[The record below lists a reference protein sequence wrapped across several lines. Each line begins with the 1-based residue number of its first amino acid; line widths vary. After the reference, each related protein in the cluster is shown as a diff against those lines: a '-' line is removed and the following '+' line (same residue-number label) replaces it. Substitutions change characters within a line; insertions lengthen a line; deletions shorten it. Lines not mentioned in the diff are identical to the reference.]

1 MMTKHSNSPI
11 RPLGSPRLVARML
24 AVTAVTVLLAASCAS
39 DAADA
44 PGIGDASPTASAPAT
59 SDGADGAGSADPDG
73 DDKSMSDGNG
83 TNAGDD
89 GSASD
94 GDSAGDSADTGAS
107 GQSSDES
114 SGATAEDSGAGSEN
128 ADEGSDGPDTA
139 AVDDPDAGRD
149 DRGTGAMASARTLER
164 FDGCGPMLE
173 YLRTNA
179 SAAVGP
185 WGFGGAFGMDD
196 AGMREEGGVMLSAAT
211 ADEAAPLRAGADY
224 STSNVQEAGIDEP
237 DVAKTDGRRLV
248 IAAQNRV
255 QVVDVSGPAPVLAGS
270 VTLGDEWVSRL
281 LLHGDRVLV
290 FTDRWDALR
299 SAAESGD
306 GQADGS
312 GGIQSDAR
320 IIGPESGWGPVSEAV
335 EVDLSGAAPTI
346 VRRLRIEGS
355 YVSAR
360 MTDGIV
366 RLVTSSRPH
375 AIPWAVPERSG
386 LVAQERAAEANRE
399 IIGATTVDDW
409 LPSYQ
414 LTDGDGVVTDGG
426 RLVACDSMWAP
437 QHYAGPGTLSV
448 TTIAFGADGLGGAID
463 TASILADGSTVYA
476 SSERLYVTTTEW
488 LHWGAGLEEP
498 DVPSLATTEI
508 HAFDISDPAVSAYL
522 GSATVPG
529 TVLNQYSLSE
539 HDGHLRIATTTAPP
553 WGRSEVPNSESLVT
567 VLAAGPD
574 GLAQVGQVD
583 GLGVGERIYAV
594 RYLGDIAAVVTFRQV
609 DPLYLLDLSDPAAP
623 AVRGELKITGYSA
636 YLHPVGSD
644 LLLGVG
650 QEASLEGQ
658 TLGTQ
663 VSLFDIADLADPQ
676 RIDQWTLPGGHSQV
690 EFNALAFLYWP
701 PEELAV
707 LPVTQYSGDEADASP
722 PFIGAVA
729 LGTESRRLTERAR
742 LSVADAPTRHCY
754 ESREII
760 TRPDGTTEEGE
771 FERHCW
777 FDQDWDAQVV
787 ASLVVGDSLLTV
799 THKGLA
805 AADLATLNQT
815 AFLAWPR

>member
-83 TNAGDD
+83 TSAGDD
-89 GSASD
+89 RSASD
-94 GDSAGDSADTGAS
+94 GDSAGDDAGAS

-185 WGFGGAFGMDD
+185 WGFGGDLGVRGLAV
-196 AGMREEGGVMLSAAT
+196 AEGALAM
-211 ADEAAPLRAGADY
+211 DEAAGSAPASSQAGVDF

-237 DVAKTDGRRLV
+237 DAAKTDGRRLV
-248 IAAQNRV
+248 VATHSSV
-255 QVVDVSGPAPVLAGS
+255 QVVDVSGPSPVLTGT
-270 VTLGDEWVSRL
+270 VTLGDDWVSRL
-281 LLHGDRVLV
+281 LLHGDRVFV
-290 FTDRWDALR
+290 FVDRWDVLR
-299 SAAESGD
+299 PPP
-306 GQADGS
+306 
-312 GGIQSDAR
+312 QSDATADDDGTSDSGESDVR
-320 IIGPESGWGPVSEAV
+320 IIGPEPGWGPVSEVV
-335 EVDLSGAAPTI
+335 EIDLSGAVPA
-346 VRRLRIEGS
+346 VARRLRIDGS

-360 MTDGIV
+360 MIDGV
-366 RLVTSSRPH
+366 VHVVTSSRPR
-375 AIPWAVPERSG
+375 AMPWAILGSPGIATEE
-386 LVAQERAAEANRE
+386 QAAEANRE
-399 IIGATTVDDW
+399 IVAATTEDDW
-409 LPSYQ
+409 LPYYELSDA
-414 LTDGDGVVTDGG
+414 DGAVTDAG
-426 RLVACDSMWAP
+426 RLVACDSTWAP
-437 QHYAGPGTLSV
+437 SHFAGPGTLSV
-448 TTIAFGADGLGGAID
+448 TSIDVAAAGLAGSID
-463 TASILADGSTVYA
+463 TSSIIADGSTVYA
-476 SSERLYVTTTEW
+476 SAEHLYATTTQWHDWRAETP
-488 LHWGAGLEEP
+488 EP
-498 DVPSLATTEI
+498 DALNLANTDI
-508 HAFDISDPAVSAYL
+508 HMFDIADRASSTYL

-539 HDGHLRIATTTAPP
+539 HNGHLRIATTTAPP
-553 WGRSEVPNSESLVT
+553 WGRREVPNSESLVT
-567 VLAAGPD
+567 VLAVGD
-574 GLAQVGQVD
+574 GGLTQVGQIG
-583 GLGVGERIYAV
+583 GLGPGERIYAV
-594 RYLGDIAAVVTFRQV
+594 RYLGDVAAVVTFREV
-609 DPLYLLDLSDPAAP
+609 DPLYLLDLSDPASP

-636 YLHPVGSD
+636 YLHPLGDS

-650 QEASLEGQ
+650 QEATLDGE

-701 PEELAV
+701 PEQLAV
-707 LPVTQYSGDEADASP
+707 LPVNQYSGDEADAAP

-742 LSVADAPTRHCY
+742 LSVADLPTRHCY
-754 ESREII
+754 ESREIV

-777 FDQDWDAQVV
+777 FEQDWDAQVA
-787 ASLVVGDSLLTV
+787 ASLVVGDSLFTV

-805 AADLATLNQT
+805 TTDLATLSQT
-815 AFLAWPR
+815 AFLGWSS